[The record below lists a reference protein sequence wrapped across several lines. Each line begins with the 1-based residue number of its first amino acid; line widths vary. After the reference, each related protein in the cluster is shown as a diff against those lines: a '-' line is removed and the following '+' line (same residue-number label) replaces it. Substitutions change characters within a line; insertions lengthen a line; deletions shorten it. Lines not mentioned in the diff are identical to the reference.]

1 MSTLL
6 LDGRTAARTA
16 ARKVAGIPAE
26 VRARREVLAEI
37 ARLDP
42 ETDPEQIT
50 KLALGTVFS
59 DAFFH
64 GALFTVAYWRQV
76 AVETI
81 APTIARRGYGDTLS
95 GTKKRTNDTL
105 LFFGLIYR
113 DGYST
118 PGGKQTIDR
127 LSAIHK
133 TFEIPMDDYR
143 YTLASLCYEP
153 VRIPELLGVAGL
165 TAAEQRAIYLFWTGV
180 GKRWGIDVPEADHAD
195 GQREYR
201 AWFHDYERRTYKRS
215 KDAIDVAK
223 AMEKVYLDRFAP
235 GPLRPIGRQVLR
247 SMSDELLLDTVDMP
261 APTAA
266 GRRLT
271 KLAIDAYIRGRRI
284 LPGPLTDQL
293 CGPWAKP
300 EYGTVPP
307 SSEVGPTWASNI
319 QPANIPA

>member
-1 MSTLL
+1 MFPLL
-6 LDGRTAARTA
+6 AEGQRAAH
-16 ARKVAGIPAE
+16 KVAGVPADF
-26 VRARREVLAEI
+26 RARREVLREI

-42 ETDPEQIT
+42 ETDPELVT

-113 DGYST
+113 DGYSSS
-118 PGGKQTIDR
+118 GGKQTIDR

-153 VRIPELLGVAGL
+153 VRIPEHLGVKGL
-165 TAAEQRAIYLFWTGV
+165 TAKEQRAIYLFWTGV
-180 GKRWGIDVPEADHAD
+180 GRRWGIEVPEADRPD
-195 GQREYR
+195 GQREFR
-201 AWFHDYERRTYKRS
+201 AWFHSYERTAYKPS
-215 KDAIDVAK
+215 KDAHDVSV
-223 AMEKVYLDRFAP
+223 AMEKTYLDRFAP
-235 GPLRPIGRQVLR
+235 GPLRPIGQQVLR
-247 SMSDELLLDTVDMP
+247 SMADQHLLDTVDMP
-261 APTAA
+261 APHPA
-266 GRRLT
+266 GVRFT

-284 LPGPLTDQL
+284 LPGPLKDQL

-300 EYGTVPP
+300 EYGKVPP
-307 SSEVGPTWASNI
+307 ASAVGPKWAANI
-319 QPANIPA
+319 QA